1 MHGLFILVCPIGKI
15 YWDPNF
21 KLVLHLVHGPLSVFF
36 KVLAFIVWNIILV
49 LHKLRSQRC
58 FYTQSAQA
66 WKIYALSIQLVYIQ
80 FMLLFSFVGPTVHNF
95 FLAYFFIVHTM
106 GPKKLVN
113 SYKKKF
119 TVTILP
125 YVFKFFALRI
135 VEKITDI
142 ILWNH
147 KVTREFK

>member
-1 MHGLFILVCPIGKI
+1 METLKTFSAWPFYIGVSELMFLKKIGKI

-21 KLVLHLVHGPLSVFF
+21 KLVLHLVQVHGPLSVFF
-36 KVLAFIVWNIILV
+36 KVLAFIVWNMILV

-95 FLAYFFIVHTM
+95 FLAYFFHRAHNGAKETCELI
-106 GPKKLVN
+106 
-113 SYKKKF
+113 
-119 TVTILP
+119 
-125 YVFKFFALRI
+125 
-135 VEKITDI
+135 
-142 ILWNH
+142 
-147 KVTREFK
+147 